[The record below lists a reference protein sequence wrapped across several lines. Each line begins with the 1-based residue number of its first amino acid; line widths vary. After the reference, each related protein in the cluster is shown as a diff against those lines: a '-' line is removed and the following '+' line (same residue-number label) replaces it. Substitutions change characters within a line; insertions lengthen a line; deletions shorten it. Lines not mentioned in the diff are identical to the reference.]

1 MHVRSLYPT
10 DSDKVN
16 HTAPNKAENNFNVTF
31 NNAGIAIQQQEKR
44 LYSPRMPVRMKD
56 IAQELGLSIVTIS
69 KVLRN
74 HPDIAEDTRERV
86 LKRIKEL
93 DYRPNTMA
101 RSLVTG
107 RSYLVGLVVPDLLH
121 PFFAELAK
129 ALSAAIG
136 KRGYSIII
144 SSSEEDPELEAR
156 EIDQLMGRRL
166 DALVVA
172 SSGSDLK
179 PFLRLER
186 HGLPYILIDREL
198 PGLSAN
204 FVGIND
210 EAAGRMAT
218 EHLLEQGCKTI
229 GHIRGRENSTGIRR
243 FEGYRGAL
251 RRRGIPY
258 SESLVIARS
267 RVDINSEEMGAEAM
281 RLLLKRRPIPDGV
294 FGYNDPLAI
303 GAMEAILEAG
313 LRIPEDIAV
322 IGCGNL
328 HYDRLLR
335 VPLSSIDQNC
345 PGISERTAEILLGLL
360 ESKVRP
366 QPMSI
371 ILEPSLV
378 VRASSMKA
386 PNRRNQASSKLT
398 DPKRTKALARR

>member
-1 MHVRSLYPT
+1 
-10 DSDKVN
+10 
-16 HTAPNKAENNFNVTF
+16 
-31 NNAGIAIQQQEKR
+31 
-44 LYSPRMPVRMKD
+44 MKD
-56 IAQELGLSIVTIS
+56 IAQELGLSVVTIS
-69 KVLRN
+69 KVLSN
-74 HPDIAEDTRERV
+74 HPDIADDTRERV

-93 DYRPNTMA
+93 DYRPNSMA

-129 ALSAAIG
+129 ALSAAMG

-172 SSGSDLK
+172 SSSNDLQ
-179 PFLRLER
+179 PFLPLER

-210 EAAGRMAT
+210 EAAGQMAT
-218 EHLLEQGCKTI
+218 EHLIGQGCKRI
-229 GHIRGRENSTGIRR
+229 GHIRGRENSTGMRR
-243 FEGYRGAL
+243 FEGYKRAL
-251 RRRGIPY
+251 LLGGIPY
-258 SESLVIARS
+258 SESMVVARS
-267 RVDINSEEMGAEAM
+267 RVDINSEQMGAEAM
-281 RLLLKRRPIPDGV
+281 RLLLKRHPVPDGV
-294 FGYNDPLAI
+294 FAYNDPLAI

-313 LRIPEDIAV
+313 FRIPEDIAV

-335 VPLSSIDQNC
+335 TPLSSIDQNC
-345 PGISERTAEILLGLL
+345 QGISEHTAGILLGLL

-366 QPMSI
+366 QSMSI

-378 VRASSMKA
+378 VRASSIRGA
-386 PNRRNQASSKLT
+386 
-398 DPKRTKALARR
+398 